1 MHRLGMGR
9 PFRPRGSGAV
19 AGLPDSKKERNVKK
33 TTLVFVLGA
42 TLIATVAGCGPRGN
56 LTVAEKRQVVADME
70 KATLERLYKE
80 APEAK
85 EKVEN
90 APGYGVFSNANVN
103 LLIAS
108 AGTGYGVVVD
118 NATKQRTYMKMALG
132 GVGLG
137 LGAKDYR
144 VVMVFKEKGAMDK
157 FVASGWDFG
166 AHADAAAKAGEKGAE
181 ASAEGD
187 IRSKIDVYSMTEA
200 GLALQA
206 TVAGQKYWKDKELN

>member
-1 MHRLGMGR
+1 M
-9 PFRPRGSGAV
+9 SVAAV
-19 AGLPDSKKERNVKK
+19 VAML
-33 TTLVFVLGA
+33 
-42 TLIATVAGCGPRGN
+42 VAGCGPKKKG
-56 LTVAEKRQVVADME
+56 LTLDERRQAVADME
-70 KATLERLYKE
+70 KATLQRLYKE
-80 APEAK
+80 APDAQA
-85 EKVEN
+85 KVEN

-108 AGTGYGVVVD
+108 AGGGYGVVVD

-144 VVMVFKEKGAMDK
+144 VVMVFKDKATMDK
-157 FVASGWDFG
+157 FVEKGWDAG
-166 AHADAAAKAGEKGAE
+166 AHADAAAKAGDKGAE

-187 IRSKIDVYSMTEA
+187 IRSGIEVFSMTES

-206 TVAGQKYWKDKELN
+206 TIAGTKYWKDKELN